1 MKRLVIGIVVV
12 GAAGAAGAAWY
23 WPRHGAETLRL
34 PGTVEVQ
41 EVRLGSK
48 VGGRVVSVGVKE
60 SDTVEPGKVLV
71 TLESDDL
78 TARRDKARA
87 KVAAA
92 RANLD
97 KANAGPLAEEIAEAE
112 AVARAARHRFAKART
127 GFREE
132 QKRQSGEELAA
143 AAADLRQAEEEYS
156 KVRQLREAG
165 AGALAD
171 HDNAK
176 AARDRAES
184 RMRAAR
190 AALDL
195 LNTGTRQEEI
205 DEADADLAR
214 YESRLKLLR
223 RGTRAEDK
231 AAARA
236 AVAEAEAELAEAEV
250 NLREAVVV
258 APERCRI
265 ETLAVRPGDLVPAGR
280 QVVLAHRTGDL
291 WVKVFVP
298 STDLGKLRLGQA
310 VEVAVD
316 SHPGERFAGQ
326 IVHIATSAEFTPRNV
341 QSIDERRHQVFA
353 VKVHVADP
361 DSVFK
366 SGMAAEVFVPL
377 GK

>member
-1 MKRLVIGIVVV
+1 MKRLVVGIAIV
-12 GAAGAAGAAWY
+12 GAVCAAGAAWY
-23 WPRHGAETLRL
+23 WPRHGENTLRL

-71 TLESDDL
+71 TLETDEL

-87 KVAAA
+87 KVASA

-97 KANAGPLAEEIAEAE
+97 KANAGPRPEEIAEAE
-112 AVARAARHRFAKART
+112 AAAKGATARLAKART

-132 QKRQSGEELAA
+132 QKRQAGEELAA
-143 AAADLRQAEEEYS
+143 ALADLRQADEEYS
-156 KVRQLREAG
+156 KVRQLRLVG

-171 HDNAK
+171 YDNAK

-184 RMRAAR
+184 RMKAAQ

-195 LNTGTRQEEI
+195 ITTGTRQEEI
-205 DEADADLAR
+205 DEAEAELAR
-214 YESRLKLLR
+214 YEAKVKLLR
-223 RGTRAEDK
+223 RGTRDEDK

-258 APERCRI
+258 APEKCRI
-265 ETLAVRPGDLVPAGR
+265 ETLSVRPGDLVPAGR

-298 STDLGKLRLGQA
+298 STDLGNLRLGQS

-316 SHPGERFAGQ
+316 SHPGKRFTGQ
-326 IVHIATSAEFTPRNV
+326 IIHIATASEFTPRNV
-341 QSIDERRHQVFA
+341 QSLDERRHQVFA
-353 VKVHVADP
+353 VKVHVPDP
-361 DSVFK
+361 EGVFK

-377 GK
+377 SK